1 MSATSWT
8 LISIDASRASRTIA
22 SLFNASG
29 CAAPAGAPCGFGMR
43 VRSLLARTP
52 AFVVR
57 LAHLARIGHRRDPDA
72 DFELLVTL
80 DSRLSGPAVL
90 LTPHHGQLLPDID
103 VRIHDTQR
111 EGGSLV
117 VAVPTK
123 HREANHV
130 ALPHDLVIRGG
141 RVVRVRQVVELVVL
155 AVGPEKRGVYLRHV
169 VPMPGEGHL
178 LAMRLVCDLLQRF
191 ATDEVVVELDE
202 RAVAELVRR
211 EVIVLDIVRDE
222 AAADRASGFV
232 ARRRQPFAVLL
243 HLLAGVNRGQRR
255 GNPTRLERVAGV
267 GASADLNQAEIPARL
282 QDRLAD
288 LVALCV
294 GAPDLEARRAGH
306 AMP

>member
-1 MSATSWT
+1 MAFPSPTSGTPAFAISAGGLSMST
-8 LISIDASRASRTIA
+8 
-22 SLFNASG
+22 
-29 CAAPAGAPCGFGMR
+29 
-43 VRSLLARTP
+43 RSLLTRAP

-57 LAHLARIGHRRDPDA
+57 LAHLARIGDRRDPDA
-72 DFELLVTL
+72 DLELLVTL
-80 DSRLSGPAVL
+80 DRRLPGPAVL

-103 VRIHDTQR
+103 VRVHDTQR
-111 EGGSLV
+111 ERGSLV

-123 HREANHV
+123 HREANHL

-141 RVVRVRQVVELVVL
+141 RVIRIRQVVELVVL
-155 AVGPEKRGVYLRHV
+155 AIGPEKRGVYLRHV

-191 ATDEVVVELDE
+191 AADEVVVELDK

-211 EVIVLDIVRDE
+211 EVVILDIVRDE

-243 HLLAGVNRGQRR
+243 HLVAGVNCGKRR

-267 GASADLNQAEIPARL
+267 GASADLHQTEIPPRL
-282 QDRLAD
+282 QDRFAD